1 MIIHA
6 REGER
11 PREPKYLGQ
20 RDSSWGSRGRSP
32 SRRPFFRTASQTE
45 LEAVAKGW
53 EKMKPFLEGKTVKQ
67 VIVLP
72 KKPVI
77 LLAG

>member
-1 MIIHA
+1 MFENSSQGGRASPRAQIF
-6 REGER
+6 RESGR
-11 PREPKYLGQ
+11 
-20 RDSSWGSRGRSP
+20 SWGSRERSP
-32 SRRPFFRTASQTE
+32 HGHLPNASQTE

-72 KKPVI
+72 KKPGI